1 MTILTELIESRT
13 PVGISASLGRL
24 IASGELAAGERL
36 PTVRALASGLGVSPA
51 TVSQAWKALAA
62 AGLPRLLALK
72 A

>member
-36 PTVRALASGLGVSPA
+36 PTVRALAEELGV
-51 TVSQAWKALAA
+51 
-62 AGLPRLLALK
+62 
-72 A
+72 